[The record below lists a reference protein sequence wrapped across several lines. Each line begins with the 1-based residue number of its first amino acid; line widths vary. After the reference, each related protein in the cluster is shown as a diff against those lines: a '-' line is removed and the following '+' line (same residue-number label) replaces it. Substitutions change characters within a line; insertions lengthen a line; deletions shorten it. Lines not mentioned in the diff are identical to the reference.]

1 MEVYLAL
8 VRQTEEY
15 FEEIMIFEKKKGR
28 DGFVHAGS
36 GGGNSDRAVPR
47 LFGNG
52 ERKLLDSTFADR
64 VMELNT
70 LTEKEKSD
78 YIQENALAIS
88 DYVFP
93 AYERM
98 TEELEQLKG
107 SGKNEK
113 GLVYFPKGKEYYE
126 LLARQSTGSRRS
138 VEELKDLTRR
148 QINEDL
154 TAMEQ
159 VLGLTTKEAKEAAAV
174 ITDKKAEQILEQL
187 KEGSKTA
194 FPEPPQ
200 TKLEVKYV
208 PEAMEEHLSPAFY
221 MIPAIDNSQQN
232 VIYIN
237 RARMGNDM
245 TLFTTLAHEGYP
257 GHLYQTIYYEVRIL
271 IQSEVFVDFGGYVEG
286 WATYAEMGSYYLMGF
301 PKSRR
306 PFYRKTPLSY
316 WRFMPL
322 RISESI
328 MTGGASKI
336 RKHFLKTTGLQI
348 KMQSAK
354 SIS

>member
-1 MEVYLAL
+1 
-8 VRQTEEY
+8 
-15 FEEIMIFEKKKGR
+15 
-28 DGFVHAGS
+28 
-36 GGGNSDRAVPR
+36 
-47 LFGNG
+47 
-52 ERKLLDSTFADR
+52 
-64 VMELNT
+64 MELNT

-208 PEAMEEHLSPAFY
+208 PEA
-221 MIPAIDNSQQN
+221 
-232 VIYIN
+232 
-237 RARMGNDM
+237 
-245 TLFTTLAHEGYP
+245 
-257 GHLYQTIYYEVRIL
+257 
-271 IQSEVFVDFGGYVEG
+271 
-286 WATYAEMGSYYLMGF
+286 
-301 PKSRR
+301 RR
-306 PFYRKTPLSY
+306 N
-316 WRFMPL
+316 
-322 RISESI
+322 I
-328 MTGGASKI
+328 
-336 RKHFLKTTGLQI
+336 
-348 KMQSAK
+348 
-354 SIS
+354 